1 MENYLAIVT
10 RNLFTAAGQ
19 GDLIVRHLLLP
30 GHFDC
35 CFRPIVAWMKT
46 HMPNAKFSVRDGYL
60 PSWQADRHAELSR
73 PLAPGEGTRAR
84 DLAGSAGLRVV
95 E

>member
-1 MENYLAIVT
+1 MDNYLAVVT
-10 RNLFTAAGQ
+10 RNLLTAAGQ

-35 CFRPIVAWMKT
+35 CFRPIVAWLKANL
-46 HMPNAKFSVRDGYL
+46 PGAKFSVRDGYL
-60 PSWQADRHAELSR
+60 PSWQCTDTPSLPGRSRPARATARELADR
-73 PLAPGEGTRAR
+73 
-84 DLAGSAGLRVV
+84 AGLRVI